1 MHMRAYHP
9 YQMESTI
16 MYMQVQG
23 FIFIFGWGG
32 GLTELNLHAQVAL
45 KYYKLLKKLIHSH

>member
-1 MHMRAYHP
+1 
-9 YQMESTI
+9 